1 MRLVSLCALLVAC
14 AALARSDAALAADAA
29 RGRSLYESACGG
41 CHAESVHGREKR
53 VAADYDAIRGWV
65 RRWSASLGLQWTDD
79 EVADVTAH
87 LNARYY
93 RFACP
98 PSECRVTGSREEG
111 RSSRLALDD
120 RRR

>member
-1 MRLVSLCALLVAC
+1 MRLLPFCALLLAC
-14 AALARSDAALAADAA
+14 TALARSDAAPAADAG
-29 RGRSLYESACGG
+29 RGRSLYESACNG

-53 VAADYDAIRGWV
+53 AATDYEAIRGWV
-65 RRWSASLGLQWTDD
+65 RRWSASLGLKWTDD
-79 EVADVTAH
+79 EVADVAAH

-98 PSECRVTGSREEG
+98 PPGCGVTGSREDG

>member
-1 MRLVSLCALLVAC
+1 MRLASFSALILAC
-14 AALARSDAALAADAA
+14 AALAWSHAAPAADAG
-29 RGRSLYESACGG
+29 RGRTLYESSCNG
-41 CHAESVHGREKR
+41 CHADSVHGRAKR
-53 VAADYDAIRGWV
+53 AAADYEAIRGWV
-65 RRWSASLGLQWTDD
+65 LRWSANLGLKWTDD

-98 PSECRVTGSREEG
+98 PPECRATGSREEG
-111 RSSRLALDD
+111 RSPRLALDD

>member
-1 MRLVSLCALLVAC
+1 MRLVPFCALLLAC
-14 AALARSDAALAADAA
+14 AALALGGAAPAADAG
-29 RGRSLYESACGG
+29 RGRSLYESGCNG
-41 CHAESVHGREKR
+41 CHAESVHGRANR
-53 VAADYDAIRGWV
+53 AAADYEAIRGWV
-65 RRWSASLGLQWTDD
+65 RRWSANLGLKWTDD

-98 PSECRVTGSREEG
+98 PPDCRATGSREEG

>member
-1 MRLVSLCALLVAC
+1 MRLVPFCALLLAC
-14 AALARSDAALAADAA
+14 IAIARSDAVPAADAG
-29 RGRSLYESACGG
+29 RGRSLYDTSCNG
-41 CHAESVHGREKR
+41 CHAESVHGRAKR
-53 VAADYDAIRGWV
+53 AAADYEAIRGWV
-65 RRWSASLGLQWTDD
+65 RRWSANLGLKWTDD

-98 PSECRVTGSREEG
+98 PPDCGATGSREEG